1 MGKLLIQDNFLYNYN
16 LNYFFGQG
24 LHFLITKKPYNFSCM
39 VVLPLDHESK
49 SIDRVIHYFYFINK
63 IIDLFDT
70 VFFVLRKS
78 YKQIT
83 NLHLIHHVYMAM
95 ATYFW
100 QRKYGYG
107 GHYTFS
113 ALLNLFVHVVMYTY
127 YYLSSQNPQIR
138 KSAWW
143 KQYITILQLVQFVFM
158 FSHSLYAFMQ
168 PNCHVPFP
176 KLFLIMFMSGLMF
189 VMFINFYRKTY
200 MQANKKAA

>member
-1 MGKLLIQDNFLYNYN
+1 ML
-16 LNYFFGQG
+16 
-24 LHFLITKKPYNFSCM
+24 
-39 VVLPLDHESK
+39 VLTRDHELK
-49 SIDRVIHYFYFINK
+49 NIDRYINYLYYINK
-63 IIDLFDT
+63 IMDLMDT

-95 ATYFW
+95 APYFW

-113 ALLNLFVHVVMYTY
+113 GLLNLFVHIVMYTY

-143 KQYITILQLVQFVFM
+143 KQYITILQLVQFVLM
-158 FSHSLYAFMQ
+158 FSHSLWTLLQ
-168 PNCHVPFP
+168 PNCDVPYP
-176 KLFLIMFMSGLMF
+176 KIFIAMAMSGLMF
-189 VMFINFYRKTY
+189 VMFINFFRKSY
-200 MQANKKAA
+200 MQTNKKAA